1 MQVTRHP
8 KNPGP
13 AAWAKILP
21 DAAHHPTL
29 EENRHVDFLIIGGGF
44 AGLTAARRIS
54 ELEQTATVAVVEAF
68 RLAEGPAGRNSG
80 FMIDLPHDLA
90 SDDYGGQAAR
100 DHQSIRHNRAAISYA
115 CDMVDT
121 FGLPN
126 ECFQKIGKINAAATE
141 KGIAHNQAYQD
152 HLTHLNEPYDILD
165 DRHMRELTGITY
177 YKQGL
182 YTPGTVML
190 QPAQYIQSLGAAIVS
205 NRIAIYENSPVT
217 VLDKVDGTWRAQ
229 TNKGSISA
237 PTAILAT
244 NGLVQ
249 AFGYFKS
256 RVVHIFTYASMTRAL
271 SADEVTRL
279 GGAAHWGFTPADPLG
294 TTVRRISGIGGD
306 RIIIRNRATYEPSLS
321 PSERRLRGVYAQHDA
336 SFDARFPM
344 LKGVEMEHRWGG
356 HLALTLN
363 GVGGFGQL
371 EDGLYS
377 ACLQNGLGTVKG
389 TLHGMAIADMC
400 LKHTSNIVDELL
412 DDATPKRLPPEP
424 ISQVAATLRLK
435 LGERA
440 AGREL

>member
-54 ELEQTATVAVVEAF
+54 ELEPTTKVAVVEAF

-115 CDMVDT
+115 CEMVGT

-152 HLTHLNEPYDILD
+152 HLAHLNEPYDILD
-165 DRHMRELTGITY
+165 DRQMRELTGITY

-217 VLDKVDGTWRAQ
+217 ALDKVDGTWRAQ
-229 TNKGSISA
+229 TTKGSISA

-400 LKHTSNIVDELL
+400 LKHASNIVDELL
-412 DDATPKRLPPEP
+412 DEARPKRLPPEP

>member
-54 ELEQTATVAVVEAF
+54 ELEPTATVAVVEAF

-165 DRHMRELTGITY
+165 DRQMRELTGITY

-217 VLDKVDGTWRAQ
+217 ALDKVDGTWRAQ
-229 TNKGSISA
+229 TTKGSISA

-344 LKGVEMEHRWGG
+344 LKGVEMEYRWGG

>member
-1 MQVTRHP
+1 
-8 KNPGP
+8 
-13 AAWAKILP
+13 
-21 DAAHHPTL
+21 
-29 EENRHVDFLIIGGGF
+29 
-44 AGLTAARRIS
+44 
-54 ELEQTATVAVVEAF
+54 
-68 RLAEGPAGRNSG
+68 
-80 FMIDLPHDLA
+80 MIDLPHDLA

-115 CDMVDT
+115 CEMVGT

-126 ECFQKIGKINAAATE
+126 ECFQKIGKINVAATE

-165 DRHMRELTGITY
+165 DRQMRELTGITY

-217 VLDKVDGTWRAQ
+217 ALDKVDGTWRAQ
-229 TNKGSISA
+229 TTKGSISA

-400 LKHTSNIVDELL
+400 LKHASNIVDELL
-412 DDATPKRLPPEP
+412 DEATPKRLPPEP

>member
-29 EENRHVDFLIIGGGF
+29 EENRHVDLLIIGGGF

-54 ELEQTATVAVVEAF
+54 ELEPTATVAVVEAF

-90 SDDYGGQAAR
+90 SGDYGGQAAR

-165 DRHMRELTGITY
+165 HRQMHELTGITY

-217 VLDKVDGTWRAQ
+217 ALDKVDGTWRAQ

-271 SADEVTRL
+271 SSDEVTRL

-400 LKHTSNIVDELL
+400 LKHASNIVDELL

>member
-54 ELEQTATVAVVEAF
+54 ELEPTAKVAVVEAF

-115 CDMVDT
+115 CEMVGT

-152 HLTHLNEPYDILD
+152 HLAHLNEPYDILD
-165 DRHMRELTGITY
+165 DRQMRELTGITY

-217 VLDKVDGTWRAQ
+217 ALDKVDGTWRAQ
-229 TNKGSISA
+229 TTKGSISA

-400 LKHTSNIVDELL
+400 LKHASNIVDELL
-412 DDATPKRLPPEP
+412 DEARPKRLPPEP

>member
-29 EENRHVDFLIIGGGF
+29 EENGHVDFLIIGGGF

-54 ELEQTATVAVVEAF
+54 ELEPTATVAVVEAF

-165 DRHMRELTGITY
+165 DRQMRELTGITY
-177 YKQGL
+177 YNQGL

-205 NRIAIYENSPVT
+205 NRIEIYENSPVT
-217 VLDKVDGTWRAQ
+217 ALDKVDGTWLAQ
-229 TNKGSISA
+229 TTKGSISA
-237 PTAILAT
+237 STVILAT

-271 SADEVTRL
+271 RSDEVARL

-321 PSERRLRGVYAQHDA
+321 PSEHRLRGVYAQHDA

-400 LKHTSNIVDELL
+400 LKHASNIVDELL
-412 DDATPKRLPPEP
+412 DEATPKRLPPEP

-435 LGERA
+435 LSERA

>member
-1 MQVTRHP
+1 MQVTRQP

-54 ELEQTATVAVVEAF
+54 ELEPTATVAVVEAF

-115 CDMVDT
+115 CEMVGT

-152 HLTHLNEPYDILD
+152 HLAHLNEPYDILD
-165 DRHMRELTGITY
+165 DRQMRELTGITY

-217 VLDKVDGTWRAQ
+217 ALDKVDGTWRAQ
-229 TNKGSISA
+229 TTKGSISA

>member
-1 MQVTRHP
+1 MQVTRQP

-21 DAAHHPTL
+21 EAAHHPTL

-54 ELEQTATVAVVEAF
+54 ELEPTATVAVVEAF

-165 DRHMRELTGITY
+165 DRQMRELTGITY

-217 VLDKVDGTWRAQ
+217 ALDKVDGTWRAQ

-271 SADEVTRL
+271 SPDEVTRL

>member
-29 EENRHVDFLIIGGGF
+29 EEKRHVDFLIIGGGF

-54 ELEQTATVAVVEAF
+54 ELEPTATVALVEAF

-90 SDDYGGQAAR
+90 SDDYGGQDAR

-121 FGLPN
+121 FDLPN

-165 DRHMRELTGITY
+165 DRQMRELTGITY

-217 VLDKVDGTWRAQ
+217 ALDKVDGTWLAQ
-229 TNKGSISA
+229 TTKGSISA
-237 PTAILAT
+237 STVILAT

-271 SADEVTRL
+271 RSDEVARL
-279 GGAAHWGFTPADPLG
+279 GGAAHWGLTPADPLG

-321 PSERRLRGVYAQHDA
+321 PSERRLRRVYAQHDA

-400 LKHTSNIVDELL
+400 LKHASNIVDELL
-412 DDATPKRLPPEP
+412 DEATPKRLLPEP

-435 LGERA
+435 LSERA

>member
-1 MQVTRHP
+1 MKVTRQP

-21 DAAHHPTL
+21 EAAHHPTL
-29 EENRHVDFLIIGGGF
+29 EDDLHVDFVIIGGGF

-54 ELEQTATVAVVEAF
+54 ELEPTATVAVVEAF

-115 CDMVDT
+115 ADMVAT
-121 FGLPN
+121 LGLPQD
-126 ECFQKIGKINAAATE
+126 CFQKIGKINAAATDR
-141 KGIAHNQAYQD
+141 GIAHNQGYQE
-152 HLTHLNEPYDILD
+152 HLTHLNEPFEILD
-165 DRHMRELTGITY
+165 DRQMRELTGITF

-182 YTPGTVML
+182 FTPGTVML

-205 NRIAIYENSPVT
+205 NRVSIYENSPVT
-217 VLDKVDGTWRAQ
+217 ALDKVGGIWRAE
-229 TNKGSISA
+229 TAKGAISA
-237 PTAILAT
+237 PTVILAT
-244 NGLVQ
+244 NGLAQ
-249 AFGYFKS
+249 AFGFYKS
-256 RVVHIFTYASMTRAL
+256 RVVHIYTYASMTRAL
-271 SADEVTRL
+271 SAGEVQRL
-279 GGAAHWGFTPADPLG
+279 GGASNWGFTPADPLG

-306 RIIIRNRATYEPSLS
+306 RIVIRNRATYEPRLS

-363 GVGGFGQL
+363 GVAGFGQL

-389 TLHGMAIADMC
+389 TLHGMAIAEMC
-400 LKHTSNIVDELL
+400 LKHPSTIVDELL
-412 DDATPKRLPPEP
+412 AEPAPKRLPPEP
-424 ISQVAATLRLK
+424 ISEVAATIRLK